1 MTEDYKKEQ
10 SILHKWFHLRAA
22 TQFANSSGISGSGA
36 ACCTPSTL
44 TSSSTCTSFRVIVI
58 LEGIK
63 LAHYSCVTKHPSA
76 SAELCELLEKLG
88 RMVWDRVPGRIMLRG
103 TCGWLIPTRQRRA
116 GMRWAPIHITDIFK
130 MFFSPSCSQ
139 LVPDC
144 PMPRA
149 VL

>member
-44 TSSSTCTSFRVIVI
+44 TSSSTCASFGVIMI

-63 LAHYSCVTKHPSA
+63 LAHYSRVTKHPSV

-88 RMVWDRVPGRIMLRG
+88 RMVYDREPRRMLLCG
-103 TCGWLIPTRQRRA
+103 TWGWLIPAWQRRA
-116 GMRWAPIHITDIFK
+116 VVHWATHSHHR
-130 MFFSPSCSQ
+130 FF
-139 LVPDC
+139 
-144 PMPRA
+144 
-149 VL
+149 